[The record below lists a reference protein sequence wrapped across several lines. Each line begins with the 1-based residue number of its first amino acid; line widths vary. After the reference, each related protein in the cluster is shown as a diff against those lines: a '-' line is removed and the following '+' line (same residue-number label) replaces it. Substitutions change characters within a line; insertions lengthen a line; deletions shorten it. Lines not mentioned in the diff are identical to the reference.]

1 MSTGNNTHHMF
12 LNRLSTSLN
21 YFLLG
26 IIQVLKRFFKLLL
39 KLAIIFTQLSLRY
52 FQLVNLIDNF
62 ILLALNTLVVLLEI
76 KHLLLQKCYLLRR
89 VSIV

>member
-1 MSTGNNTHHMF
+1 ML
-12 LNRLSTSLN
+12 LNRLSAGLN

-26 IIQVLKRFFKLLL
+26 IIQVLKRFFELLL

-52 FQLVNLIDNF
+52 FQLVNLIEHF

-76 KHLLLQKCYLLRR
+76 KHLLLQQCYLLRR
-89 VSIV
+89 VSVV

>member
-1 MSTGNNTHHMF
+1 MF
-12 LNRLSTSLN
+12 LNRLSASLN

-52 FQLVNLIDNF
+52 FQLVNLIEHF

-76 KHLLLQKCYLLRR
+76 KHLLL
-89 VSIV
+89 

>member
-1 MSTGNNTHHMF
+1 ML
-12 LNRLSTSLN
+12 LNRLCAGLN

-26 IIQVLKRFFKLLL
+26 IIQVLKRFLKLLP

-52 FQLVNLIDNF
+52 FQLVNLIEHF

-76 KHLLLQKCYLLRR
+76 KHLLLQQCYLLRR
-89 VSIV
+89 VSVV